1 MTYDD
6 QRGYITPLEIAMQAN
21 KLIAALN
28 TFASAVNGATK
39 SLREAAVAAGFHDW
53 ESAQPIVMQWAS
65 ERYGVPLVE
74 SQSPRNKG
82 EMVLDRS
89 AARFEAAK
97 TAVRYVREALC
108 GDADAPAKG
117 KSNRAE
123 PGVEVPAH
131 IAKLAA
137 QLAAACSEYESAKK
151 LAAQAIAEAFAA
163 K

>member
-1 MTYDD
+1 
-6 QRGYITPLEIAMQAN
+6 MQTN

-39 SLREAAVAAGFHDW
+39 TLREAAVAAGFHDW
-53 ESAQPIVMQWAS
+53 ESAQPIVLKWAS
-65 ERYGVPLVE
+65 ERYGVGLVE

-82 EMVLDRS
+82 ELVLDRS
-89 AARFEAAK
+89 AAKFEAAK

-117 KSNRAE
+117 KSNKTE
-123 PGVEVPAH
+123 EVEVPAH

-137 QLAAACSEYESAKK
+137 QLAAACNEYEGAKR
-151 LAAQAIAEAFAA
+151 LAAQAVAQAFA